1 MIECGIGQWSAYF
14 CKSFTYMNNYRNRKM
29 EVLCNKAFL
38 YVVSHRCNARTT
50 IKIFLFLLHKGK
62 HNVVGKVASLNCGK
76 KIHFLRKCEVLGP
89 FLEWASQIFPTFF
102 VLKPISVLMLT
113 SQKLNICKNLRQMFT
128 CTQTP
133 YFETF

>member
-1 MIECGIGQWSAYF
+1 
-14 CKSFTYMNNYRNRKM
+14 MNNYRNRKM

-89 FLEWASQIFPTFF
+89 FLEWASQFFPISF
-102 VLKPISVLMLT
+102 VLKQISVLMLT
-113 SQKLNICKNLRQMFT
+113 SQKLNICKNFVGDVYKYLHSLFWD
-128 CTQTP
+128 
-133 YFETF
+133 FLIFWKHLLHVKVIENKS